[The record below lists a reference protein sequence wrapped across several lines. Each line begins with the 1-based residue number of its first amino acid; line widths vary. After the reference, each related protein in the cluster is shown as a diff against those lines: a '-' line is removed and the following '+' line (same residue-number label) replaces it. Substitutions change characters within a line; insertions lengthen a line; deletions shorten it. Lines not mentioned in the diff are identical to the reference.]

1 MNTGVVLD
9 IDPLMLKSMN
19 NYVSLYIESLIRE
32 RESSFFVIQIT
43 MCTFFVIFSSYKE
56 SLWLGMRTF
65 SWIIVVVV
73 IEDYLQS
80 AIMEE
85 DS

>member
-1 MNTGVVLD
+1 
-9 IDPLMLKSMN
+9 MN
-19 NYVSLYIESLIRE
+19 NYVSIYIESLIRERERE

>member
-19 NYVSLYIESLIRE
+19 NYVSIYIESLIRE
-32 RESSFFVIQIT
+32 RESSFFVIRIT

-65 SWIIVVVV
+65 S
-73 IEDYLQS
+73 
-80 AIMEE
+80 
-85 DS
+85 

>member
-19 NYVSLYIESLIRE
+19 NYVSIYIESLIRE
-32 RESSFFVIQIT
+32 REREREGSFFVIQIT

-65 SWIIVVVV
+65 S
-73 IEDYLQS
+73 
-80 AIMEE
+80 
-85 DS
+85 

>member
-19 NYVSLYIESLIRE
+19 NYVSIYIESLIRERERERE

-65 SWIIVVVV
+65 S
-73 IEDYLQS
+73 
-80 AIMEE
+80 
-85 DS
+85 

>member
-65 SWIIVVVV
+65 S
-73 IEDYLQS
+73 
-80 AIMEE
+80 
-85 DS
+85 